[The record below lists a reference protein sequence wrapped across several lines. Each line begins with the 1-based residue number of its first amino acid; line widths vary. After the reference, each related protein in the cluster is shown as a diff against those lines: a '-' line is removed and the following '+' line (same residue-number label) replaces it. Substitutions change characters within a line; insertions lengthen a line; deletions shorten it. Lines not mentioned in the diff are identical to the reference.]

1 MARVTCN
8 ASGWTD
14 LGVAADLIIQR
25 ETREVIE
32 IARSDT
38 DPGAETSEIGVLLTD
53 EDPHI
58 VFPADADET
67 RHAWARARVGT
78 GVALRVI

>member
-25 ETREVIE
+25 ETRVVIE

-38 DPGAETSEIGVLLTD
+38 DPGAEVSDIGVLLTD

-58 VFPADADET
+58 AFPANDAET
-67 RHAWARARVGT
+67 RHAWARARSGSE
-78 GVALRVI
+78 VALRTI